1 MNFPIQGRGIRNM
14 MTSNDNNNQK
24 ARLSVTELFAQ
35 HLQKQIDAHAAGLG
49 HAEPVG
55 DVLPHEAVP
64 VQPVDPALAWKDA
77 VLSAGILAAGNAGLS
92 LGVPPEWPALV
103 ARQEPAV
110 ALAFALGNFPQ
121 LVRNL
126 HPLLSGQPIALRD
139 GPREAVAVP
148 SLIQWAG
155 EAKDE
160 AARLLAAGVLRLARN
175 FDEAA
180 SCLAFP
186 PSAEWE
192 ALHANE
198 AAALAWH
205 RGDAEMALAMWQ
217 GQSDSPVTHFNRGMA
232 NLFLGDNEAA
242 LRSLTA
248 AVAQLPENG
257 AWHHL
262 GQLYLAILRSRA

>member
-1 MNFPIQGRGIRNM
+1 
-14 MTSNDNNNQK
+14 MTQSNDNIGQQT
-24 ARLSVTELFAQ
+24 RLSVTELFAQ

-77 VLSAGILAAGNAGLS
+77 IACPKILLGRDAAQMS
-92 LGVPPEWPALV
+92 FDVPPEWPALV

-126 HPLLSGQPIALRD
+126 QPLLSGQMIALRD
-139 GPREAVAVP
+139 GPREAVAC
-148 SLIQWAG
+148 SLPGWAS

-160 AARLLAAGVLRLARN
+160 PARLLAAGVLRLARH
-175 FDEAA
+175 FDAA
-180 SCLAFP
+180 ARCLDFT
-186 PSAEWE
+186 PSAQWA

-198 AAALAWH
+198 SAALAWH
-205 RGDAEMALAMWQ
+205 RGEAEKALAMWQ
-217 GQSDSPVTHFNRGMA
+217 SQPDSAATLFNRGMA

-242 LRSLTA
+242 QRSLSA
-248 AVAQLPENG
+248 AAAQLPENG

-262 GQLYLAILRSRA
+262 AQLYLAILRSRA